1 MWGDDEPGVP
11 ELQYEVAGLVEGES
25 DRISRSLER
34 DVANA
39 RVQEFEQPSLTIV
52 QHPDL
57 FGDPP
62 GDQRQPSPSTAMVR
76 CRVVRDRS
84 TKGP

>member
-11 ELQYEVAGLVEGES
+11 ELQYEVSGLEEGES

-39 RVQEFEQPSLTIV
+39 RVKNSSSCRSRSFSILTSSVIRPETNV
-52 QHPDL
+52 A
-57 FGDPP
+57 F
-62 GDQRQPSPSTAMVR
+62 AIN
-76 CRVVRDRS
+76 RDGEVSGRAGS
-84 TKGP
+84 